1 MLFVDNEDEMVVMT
15 GTSFVHQGSLWSG
28 SDRCKEIMSLAYL
41 LININIIISFIR
53 TIFDCIYYLVPMYS
67 T

>member
-1 MLFVDNEDEMVVMT
+1 MKALTKVISYHKSGVGFYHYVDNENEMVVMA

-41 LININIIISFIR
+41 VSNIMII
-53 TIFDCIYYLVPMYS
+53 
-67 T
+67 